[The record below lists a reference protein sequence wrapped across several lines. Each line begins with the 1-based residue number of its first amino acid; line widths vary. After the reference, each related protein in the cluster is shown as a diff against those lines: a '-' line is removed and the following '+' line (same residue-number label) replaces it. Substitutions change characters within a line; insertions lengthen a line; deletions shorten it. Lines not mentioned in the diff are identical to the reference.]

1 MKVFCILS
9 DERAFRSK
17 SPVMHTA
24 VLQRAGIDGVYV
36 PFMVSP
42 DRVGEAVRGLRAL
55 HVSGANVTVPHKEAV
70 MPFLDVLSDAAASI
84 GAVNTIVFSGEELHG
99 HNTDAPGFLDVLDK
113 SGFDPANKSV
123 IVFGTGGAA
132 KAVLFALGRAG
143 ARPVTVAGR
152 DERRTGELAARFN
165 AEPVVLESLPG
176 RSVEAELVVNATA
189 VSTPAESPELA
200 ELLGR
205 IDVAGCEFVVD
216 LNYARSE
223 NFWKDLAATRG
234 ARFVDGL
241 PMLAHQARR
250 SFRLWTGIEID
261 VRHFE
266 EALRENL

>member
-17 SPVMHTA
+17 SPAMHTA
-24 VLQRAGIDGVYV
+24 VLRRVGIDGVYV
-36 PFMVSP
+36 PFMVNP
-42 DRVGEAVRGLRAL
+42 DQVGEAARGLRAL

-70 MPFLDVLSDAAASI
+70 MPFLDTVSDAATSI
-84 GAVNTIVFSGEELHG
+84 GAVNTIVVSGEELHG
-99 HNTDAPGFLDVLDK
+99 HNTDALGFLDALDK
-113 SGFDPANKSV
+113 SGFDPANKSA
-123 IVFGTGGAA
+123 ILFGTGGAA

-143 ARPVTVAGR
+143 ARQVIVAGR
-152 DERRTGELAARFN
+152 DERRTGELAAWFN
-165 AEPVVLESLPG
+165 AEPTVLESLPG
-176 RSVEAELVVNATA
+176 RPVEAELVVNATA
-189 VSTPAESPELA
+189 VSAPAESPEMA

-216 LNYARSE
+216 LNYGRSE
-223 NFWKDLAATRG
+223 NFWKDLTSKCG

-250 SFRLWTGIEID
+250 SFRLWTGIDVD